1 MSAGTEV
8 GYSAGTTKSSAEV
21 GAEIEADLN
30 VGKEKSFV
38 EMGVVEIGVGW
49 NVEKKRNSAEVVVV
63 VVEIGAGLNVVMK
76 KSCIE
81 VVMGIVIDFYF
92 VDVVAAV
99 CFVMVMVVE
108 VVKVSDIVV

>member
-63 VVEIGAGLNVVMK
+63 VEIGAGLNVVMK

>member
-63 VVEIGAGLNVVMK
+63 VEIGAGLNVVMK

-99 CFVMVMVVE
+99 CSVMVMVVE

>member
-49 NVEKKRNSAEVVVV
+49 NVEKKRNSAEAVV
-63 VVEIGAGLNVVMK
+63 VVEIGAGLSVVMK

-81 VVMGIVIDFYF
+81 AVMGIVIDFYF
-92 VDVVAAV
+92 VDVAAAV

>member
-49 NVEKKRNSAEVVVV
+49 NVEKKRNSAEMVV